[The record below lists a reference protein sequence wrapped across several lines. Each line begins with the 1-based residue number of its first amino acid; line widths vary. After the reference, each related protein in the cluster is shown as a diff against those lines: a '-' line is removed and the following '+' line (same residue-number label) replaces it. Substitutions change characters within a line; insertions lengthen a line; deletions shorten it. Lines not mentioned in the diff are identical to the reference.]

1 MDKFLFVTLLA
12 ISSMSYA
19 GTGFKTGEQVS
30 GLNKICYY
38 EGASGAFSKTVSAT
52 SLCPLSADDGRGSGS
67 GSSYGSNN
75 STFGNS
81 GQLNQVRN
89 RGQLSGERSS
99 GLNKTCYYDS
109 ARGSFTKTVSAA
121 SLCPLSATQ

>member
-1 MDKFLFVTLLA
+1 MNRAFLVALLA
-12 ISSMSYA
+12 MSGLSYA

-38 EGASGAFSKTVSAT
+38 EGASGAFSKTVSAS
-52 SLCPLSADDGRGSGS
+52 SLCPLSADDGRGVSRS
-67 GSSYGSNN
+67 SSYGSNS
-75 STFGNS
+75 STIGNS
-81 GQLNQVRN
+81 RQLNQVRS

-109 ARGSFTKTVSAA
+109 ARGTFTKTVSAA
-121 SLCPLSATQ
+121 ALCPLSATQ